1 HIFAEFALDFHEEG
15 AIESSMA
22 REIESR
28 HKAMELAS
36 YLINHSAEFNEATFV
51 STSYELEG
59 PGTSSLNDFMPE
71 WAASV
76 SQIVVQD
83 KALGNLTLGDFA
95 GPVRHLWCLSEA
107 ARVDGVKGKI
117 RNPVDASRLG
127 MAFTKSLIDHW
138 DDTLAVSTT
147 DQKDQGDSGLV
158 NLELKELETPK
169 RGGTYKRSAV
179 PSGTVPVLRK
189 TDVLVVGGGTSGAT
203 AATVAAKEGAE
214 TVLLEM
220 NPGLGGT
227 GTLGGVDS
235 YWFGRRLGFN
245 QRLTEKVEE
254 AHEAIR
260 HTRNKWNIEAK
271 MHVLLR
277 EAEQAGVE
285 IFFNVITTGV
295 LMDGNRVKGV
305 VAATR
310 WGLFAVTADTVI
322 DATGDGDVAV
332 FAGADYVYGSSRD
345 HVSMWYS
352 LAQFST
358 PGLSRNNFTSMV
370 DVSNIEDYTRA
381 ILAGRRRK
389 RDDSCHDHG
398 IYVATRESRHILA
411 DTVMTQTDQLS
422 HKQWPDVIN
431 IHFSNTD
438 IKGKSQSNWIHLG
451 LIPPNLEVEVPYR
464 ILLPKGID
472 GLLVAGKAMSATHDA
487 FAVIRMQA
495 DLENLGGIV
504 GIASAMAV
512 RNGQTPRDLDVAE
525 LQKRIVREGML
536 PADVL
541 DRKIEEPRAYSD
553 EELEQL
559 VASLADDKPLYA
571 YSDMDMSEVFQD
583 RIPLVEV
590 CTAGSKVIPIL
601 ERELPNAEGV
611 YRLRIAQALAW
622 YQSPAAVPI
631 LVEEIEKQ
639 LSDGGE
645 GLPLR
650 DSHIRY
656 AGEPPDQGAMPDT
669 AYLIYTLG
677 LVRDKRNLKVW
688 EQITDRLAAVETDIS
703 DGTKGLFYYVDAVC
717 FGIERLADPKAI
729 PILERIHGHGAFRE
743 QTSSEG
749 FQVAHSPE
757 RQAMLELSIARAKA
771 RCGSPKGAEVLIG
784 YLTDV
789 RALLAEQAHKELTAI
804 SGKDFGKDPRLWAE
818 WLDELKDDL
827 HPCPVTENYD

>member
-1 HIFAEFALDFHEEG
+1 MKTQAKSFSPGVKMDRKELPVLKTCDVVVAGGSFAGVAAALELSRAGRKVVLVESRTYLGREMTATLRPWVHVDSPHEIENLPEIIRACIEKTEAVAERFQDEIPLHMDAVKTVLEDLLIEAGVELVYASLPVGLSDQGDNKNLIIGNKSGRQVIECQMVIDSTEKATVARLSGGTFEDSDHKTARYHKTIEFYRVHPMEKMSLIVPEEFGIAGNTVKFHRGYKGDGHIFAEFALDFHEEG

-158 NLELKELETPK
+158 NLEVKELETPK
-169 RGGTYKRSAV
+169 RGGTYKRSTVSPAV
-179 PSGTVPVLRK
+179 VPVLRK

-411 DTVMTQTDQLS
+411 
-422 HKQWPDVIN
+422 
-431 IHFSNTD
+431 
-438 IKGKSQSNWIHLG
+438 
-451 LIPPNLEVEVPYR
+451 
-464 ILLPKGID
+464 
-472 GLLVAGKAMSATHDA
+472 
-487 FAVIRMQA
+487 
-495 DLENLGGIV
+495 
-504 GIASAMAV
+504 
-512 RNGQTPRDLDVAE
+512 
-525 LQKRIVREGML
+525 
-536 PADVL
+536 
-541 DRKIEEPRAYSD
+541 
-553 EELEQL
+553 
-559 VASLADDKPLYA
+559 
-571 YSDMDMSEVFQD
+571 
-583 RIPLVEV
+583 
-590 CTAGSKVIPIL
+590 
-601 ERELPNAEGV
+601 
-611 YRLRIAQALAW
+611 
-622 YQSPAAVPI
+622 
-631 LVEEIEKQ
+631 
-639 LSDGGE
+639 
-645 GLPLR
+645 
-650 DSHIRY
+650 
-656 AGEPPDQGAMPDT
+656 
-669 AYLIYTLG
+669 
-677 LVRDKRNLKVW
+677 
-688 EQITDRLAAVETDIS
+688 
-703 DGTKGLFYYVDAVC
+703 
-717 FGIERLADPKAI
+717 
-729 PILERIHGHGAFRE
+729 
-743 QTSSEG
+743 
-749 FQVAHSPE
+749 
-757 RQAMLELSIARAKA
+757 
-771 RCGSPKGAEVLIG
+771 
-784 YLTDV
+784 
-789 RALLAEQAHKELTAI
+789 
-804 SGKDFGKDPRLWAE
+804 
-818 WLDELKDDL
+818 
-827 HPCPVTENYD
+827 